1 VWYKRVLTT
10 AAVSGA
16 VTLAAA
22 CFPQLNTAYR
32 VSDIRV
38 ALVAA
43 GLLIMVLTGFLGAF
57 QYLMRPCLT
66 ELALVCSLAAF
77 TLSELLPITVPD
89 VPDPRWRAGAVWS
102 ALCGASAGAGLFAL
116 AAFASHRRLR
126 RRGGALAG
134 SVALVTAVVG
144 AVVAVVISFATH
156 LPELPVMASAYGAL
170 IRPTPGADAKLFTLE
185 LVMATVYGVAAERF
199 LRRSVRFG
207 DEFSGWLAVAAV
219 LAVAA
224 HINNVLYPRLYSP
237 YFSLADVFR
246 FCFYVVL
253 LAGSAR
259 ELWVY
264 WQALPKASVLE
275 ERQRIARNLHDG
287 LDQEL
292 AYLLR
297 HLDSPDGATGE
308 QTKNLFRAARRAQVE
323 ARMAITGLS
332 SLSAQPVSVTVAEAV
347 GQVAARDGVGLRLD
361 IAPDIRLSTQR
372 SEALVRIACEAVGN
386 AARHSGSELVYLSVT
401 CDGQHVRLRVRDTGR
416 GFKPQITGQG
426 FGLMS
431 MHERARLVGGDLR
444 VSSTPDRGSEV
455 EAIL

>member
-1 VWYKRVLTT
+1 MWYKRGLIT

-22 CFPQLNTAYR
+22 FFPQLNMAYR

-43 GLLIMVLTGFLGAF
+43 ALLIMVLTGFLVTF
-57 QYLMRPCLT
+57 WFLMRPYLT
-66 ELALVCSLAAF
+66 ELALVCALAAF
-77 TLSELLPITVPD
+77 ALSELLPITVPD

-116 AAFASHRRLR
+116 AAFAPRRRLM

-144 AVVAVVISFATH
+144 AVVAVVVSFAAH
-156 LPELPVMASAYGAL
+156 LPKLPVIGRAYGAL
-170 IRPTPGADAKLFTLE
+170 VQPTPGADARLFTLE
-185 LVMATVYGVAAERF
+185 LVMATVYGVAAGRF
-199 LRRSVRFG
+199 LRRSDRFG
-207 DEFSGWLAVAAV
+207 DEFSGWLAIAAV

-224 HINNVLYPRLYSP
+224 HINNILYPRLYSP
-237 YFSLADVFR
+237 YFSLGDVFR
-246 FCFYVVL
+246 LCSYVVL
-253 LAGSAR
+253 LAASAR
-259 ELWVY
+259 ALRAHWL
-264 WQALPKASVLE
+264 ALPEASVLQ
-275 ERQRIARNLHDG
+275 ERQRIARDLHDG
-287 LDQEL
+287 LAQEL

-297 HLDSPDGATGE
+297 NLDSPDGATSE
-308 QTKNLFRAARRAQVE
+308 QVKDLRRAARRAQVE
-323 ARMAITGLS
+323 ARMAVTGLS
-332 SLSAQPVSVTVAEAV
+332 SLPAQPVSVTVAEAV

-386 AARHSGSELVYLSVT
+386 AARHSGSELVYLTVT
-401 CDGQHVRLRVRDTGR
+401 CDGRHVRLRVRDTGR
-416 GFKPQITGQG
+416 GFKPQIAGQG
-426 FGLMS
+426 FGLIS

-444 VSSTPDRGSEV
+444 VSSTLDRGSEV